1 MNLLVLR
8 PEDRQQDG
16 SYVIADTRARHMLE
30 VLGVTQGDTVKA
42 GLLNGPRGTAT
53 VKTIDAGQVTLSM
66 NPQAQIPPRPN
77 IDLLLALPRPRSLK
91 KLLPEV
97 TALGVGEII
106 LTETYR
112 VEKAFFGATLL
123 RPENHRPLLYEGM
136 MQAKLTHLP
145 EVTVQRKLW
154 QVLQQVPER
163 FEDHIKLVAHPEATA
178 PLAQVRLPREKPVLL
193 AIGPE
198 GGFIDKE
205 VQQLVDAGF
214 SAVTMGDNILRVE
227 TACVS
232 LMAQIDLLRQQS

>member
-1 MNLLVLR
+1 MNLLLLR
-8 PEDRQQDG
+8 PQDRQEDG
-16 SYVIADTRARHMLE
+16 SYAICDARAQHMLK
-30 VLGVTQGDTVKA
+30 VLGVGPGDDVKA
-42 GLLNGPRGTAT
+42 GVLNGPRGTAT
-53 VKTIDAGQVTLSM
+53 VKRVEAGRITLSM
-66 NPQAQIPPRPN
+66 SPEPQTPPRPN

-97 TALGVGEII
+97 TALGAGRII

-123 RPENHRPLLYEGM
+123 QPDNHRPLLYEGM

-154 QVLQQVPER
+154 QVLKELPER
-163 FEDHIKLVAHPEATA
+163 FDDHIKLVAHPEATK
-178 PLAQVRLPREKPVLL
+178 PLAQVRLPSKKPVLL

-205 VQQLVDAGF
+205 VQQLCDAGF
-214 SAVTMGDNILRVE
+214 SPVTMGDNILRVE

>member
-1 MNLLVLR
+1 
-8 PEDRQQDG
+8 
-16 SYVIADTRARHMLE
+16 MLE
-30 VLGVTQGDTVKA
+30 VLGVTPGDHVRA
-42 GLLNGPRGTAT
+42 GVLDGPRGTAT
-53 VKTIDAGQVTLSM
+53 VLGIEEARITLSM
-66 NPQAQIPPRPN
+66 SLEPQAPARPN

-97 TALGVGEII
+97 TALGVGRIM

-154 QVLQQVPER
+154 QVLKQLPER
-163 FEDHIKLVAHPEATA
+163 FDDHIKLVAHPEATA
-178 PLAQVRLPREKPVLL
+178 PLAQVRLPRKKPVLL
-193 AIGPE
+193 AVGPE

-205 VQQLVDAGF
+205 VQQLCDAGF
-214 SAVTMGDNILRVE
+214 SAITMGDNILRVE